1 MRDRQQIPPSDLP
14 TADGAPLRLL
24 DPRLHLGLN
33 VLLVTASELLL
44 KRGAMSTPH
53 APGSP
58 WLDSLGIATLGSG
71 WVWAGIACYVVSFLN
86 WLYIL
91 RWLPLSIAFPL
102 ASTVHALIPLG
113 AWLFLGETLGPVR
126 WGGIVLILAGIWFIA
141 EPMMRA
147 EEAL

>member
-1 MRDRQQIPPSDLP
+1 MRDDPQTGPPDLVS
-14 TADGAPLRLL
+14 GAISPLRLL
-24 DPRLHLGLN
+24 DPRLHLALN

-44 KRGAMSTPH
+44 KRGALATPH
-53 APGSP
+53 TPGSV
-58 WLDSLGIATLGSG
+58 WLESLAFATLGSG
-71 WVWAGIACYVVSFLN
+71 WVWAGIACYVVSFVN

-113 AWLFLGETLGPVR
+113 AWLFLGEALGPLR
-126 WGGIVLILAGIWFIA
+126 WGGIALIVAGIWFIA
-141 EPMMRA
+141 EPMIRA